1 MVLRRVAIAL
11 VMIATFTP
19 ALTSGP
25 AGAAD
30 PTPLTDT
37 APVGAVGATAW
48 IAGTIGPDGAVMRSN
63 DTADPSA
70 TVNAVLAFAAT
81 GTHADLADDALG
93 WLATHIDDVAQSGG
107 ADRPGA
113 LAQLILAV
121 VAGGGDARH
130 FGGTAAANDLIA
142 RLQATRTEVGADAGL
157 YGDPDPYSSAYTQG
171 LALAALA
178 AADIAD
184 PLAAGWLIDRQCADG
199 SWMPYRD
206 AATVDCPPF
215 DWDTFIGADSNTT
228 AVAAMGLSAQGAEP
242 NHDVTAWFAQTRSTT
257 GGWSFVAA
265 PDAQDDPNST
275 ALAISALL
283 ALGQNPDTTGAGG
296 AAVTPAARLL
306 SFQLGCDAGDGDR
319 GAFWFPGSF
328 DPSPMSTGQ
337 AALALAGSALP
348 VTVRS
353 APLSTVDPCAL
364 TTTTT
369 TPATSTTVTTTATT
383 TTTTTTTAATTTT
396 TTAAVK
402 GTTATRAA
410 SATASSSRANYAG

>member
-63 DTADPSA
+63 HTADPSA
-70 TVNAVLAFAAT
+70 TVSAVLAFAAT

-93 WLATHIDDVAQSGG
+93 WLATHID
-107 ADRPGA
+107 
-113 LAQLILAV
+113 
-121 VAGGGDARH
+121 
-130 FGGTAAANDLIA
+130 
-142 RLQATRTEVGADAGL
+142 
-157 YGDPDPYSSAYTQG
+157 
-171 LALAALA
+171 
-178 AADIAD
+178 D

-242 NHDVTAWFAQTRSTT
+242 DHDVTAWFAQTRSTT

-353 APLSTVDPCAL
+353 APLSAVDPCAP

-402 GTTATRAA
+402 GTTA
-410 SATASSSRANYAG
+410 SSSRANYAG